1 MTDKQMKIQ
10 EIIDKYEA
18 FKEKGLKI
26 NEEDMFERLKLQ
38 DTIQDQ
44 VIEFKSEYLEEKLVF
59 DRDYWLKLIE
69 LKEMK
74 DKYWKKVYTDTTAK
88 AFVDNEFFQR
98 ELELITKKATY
109 EMLTN
114 KANSIT
120 EYVNVIKIAMKKDF
134 TI

>member
-1 MTDKQMKIQ
+1 MTNKQMNIQ
-10 EIIDKYEA
+10 EIIEKYEA

-69 LKEMK
+69 LKELK
-74 DKYWKKVYTDTTAK
+74 DKDWKKVYTDTTAK

-134 TI
+134 SI